1 MQIPDT
7 PLKFIAD
14 LFTQPPV
21 GGRPQIEPPRQ
32 AKVNVQPAPASPRP
46 ATEAAARLSRLGAAE
61 TLDEAVQ
68 ILRAKGRLPRR
79 GSLLDIRA

>member
-7 PLKFIAD
+7 PLKFIAG
-14 LFTQPPV
+14 LLARPPV
-21 GGRPQIEPPRQ
+21 SSGRQIDP
-32 AKVNVQPAPASPRP
+32 ALHSKVIAHRTPAGARP
-46 ATEAAARLSRLGAAE
+46 AVDLAARLSRLGAAG

-68 ILRAKGRLPRR
+68 SLRAEGRLPRR